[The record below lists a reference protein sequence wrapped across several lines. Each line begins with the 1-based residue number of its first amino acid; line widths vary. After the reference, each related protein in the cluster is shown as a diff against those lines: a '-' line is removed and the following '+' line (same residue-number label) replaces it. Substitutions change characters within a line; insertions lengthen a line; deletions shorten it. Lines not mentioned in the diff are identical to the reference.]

1 MHFLY
6 ALICVCLLAVSVAAQ
21 AGDAG
26 QGRQSAE
33 VGAHYAA
40 AQTHERAGD
49 WVAAER
55 EWILAIS
62 GDPQNA
68 RAWVNLGVA
77 LNRQNKAKEAIN
89 AWTRAIKLDRKLAGA
104 YFNIGLVRIRNGE
117 YVAALAPLKQALLLE
132 PENEVARRA
141 LVLALIALERFQEA
155 SREIARLLVRFP
167 RDASLLELA
176 AQSFMR
182 QRRYAE
188 AIVVLRRRLD
198 LENATARDWAMYGD
212 ALDGARRT
220 IEAVAAYERA
230 VALAPDSNATQY
242 GLGYLYWKL
251 YRYDEAE
258 RVLKEVLRRDPQM
271 ARAAFTLGDLYL
283 TKGEHARALP
293 LLEQAAR
300 AYPEEFDTRFALGR
314 ALVSIGNIKR
324 GIEELR
330 AAVRLDGQ
338 IADGHFQLG
347 RALMQDKQT
356 EEGKRELERA
366 RELNDAKRAAEG
378 ERTLTKP

>member
-1 MHFLY
+1 M
-6 ALICVCLLAVSVAAQ
+6 CLLAAGVSA
-21 AGDAG
+21 
-26 QGRQSAE
+26 QSAG
-33 VGAHYAA
+33 VAQQGADVAAHYAA
-40 AQTHERAGD
+40 AQAHERAGD
-49 WVAAER
+49 WAAAER

-77 LNRQNKAKEAIN
+77 LNRQNKVKEAIN
-89 AWTRAIKLDRKLAGA
+89 AWTRAIRLDSKLTGA
-104 YFNIGLVRIRNGE
+104 HFNIGLVHVRSGE
-117 YVAALAPLKQALLLE
+117 YVAALAPLKQSLLLE

-155 SREIARLLVRFP
+155 SREIARLLTRFP

-188 AIVVLRRRLD
+188 AVVVLRRKLD

-220 IEAVAAYERA
+220 TEAVEAYERA
-230 VALAPDSNATQY
+230 VALAPDSNSTQY

-258 RVLKEVLRRDPQM
+258 RILAEVLRRDSQM

-283 TKGEHARALP
+283 TKGQPARALP

-300 AYPEEFDTRFALGR
+300 AYTEEFDTRFALGR
-314 ALVSIGNIKR
+314 ALILLGQLKR

-330 AAVRLDGQ
+330 AAIRLDDR

-347 RALMQDKQT
+347 RALVLDGQAV
-356 EEGKRELERA
+356 EGKRELERA
-366 RELNDAKRAAEG
+366 RELNNARRAAEG
-378 ERTLTKP
+378 ERILKQP